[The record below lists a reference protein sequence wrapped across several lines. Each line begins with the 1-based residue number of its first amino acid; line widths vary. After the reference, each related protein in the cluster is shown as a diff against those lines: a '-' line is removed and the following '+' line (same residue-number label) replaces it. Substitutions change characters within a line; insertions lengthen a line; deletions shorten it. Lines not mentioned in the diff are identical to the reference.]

1 MWEGGEG
8 RGGEGRGGQCR
19 REQEHE
25 PAEERHRPNQ
35 ARRCKPRFPNDSVP
49 TPPPSQSSPTHTAAP
64 TLNRAFRHASPVQGL
79 DKVLPLTLEHVQAAY
94 AMGCWG
100 KSMRY
105 SNGLL
110 NLRQVGSPAKG
121 YRRISVKIQGFLDI
135 RFLRD
140 EFSRQ
145 GLPKV
150 AKF

>member
-1 MWEGGEG
+1 MGG
-8 RGGEGRGGQCR
+8 RGGEGRG
-19 REQEHE
+19 REVSVGESRNMNLQRNGTDPIKHE
-25 PAEERHRPNQ
+25 GANR
-35 ARRCKPRFPNDSVP
+35 DSRTTP
-49 TPPPSQSSPTHTAAP
+49 SLPPPLTTLSPTHTAAP